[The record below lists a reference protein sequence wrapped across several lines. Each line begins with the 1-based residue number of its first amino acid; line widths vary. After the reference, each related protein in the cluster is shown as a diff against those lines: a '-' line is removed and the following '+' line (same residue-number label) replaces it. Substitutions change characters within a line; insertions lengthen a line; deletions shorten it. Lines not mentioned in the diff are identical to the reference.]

1 MVFSSLEFLFIF
13 LPVFMLVYFF
23 APRASKN
30 FVLLIG
36 SIFFYAYSALDRPSY
51 LIVFVLSIAFN
62 FSIGVFIDKSE
73 GLRRF
78 WLVIGLLCNFSVL
91 FVFKYTNFFLSGL
104 AGRFFPHLL
113 LEDGRIVDLVLPIGI
128 SFYTFQAV
136 SYLIDVYRRDIE
148 AQYSLVNFAMYIS
161 MFPQLIAGPIVTY
174 SQVDSYIEE
183 RKCSFSGIASG
194 TKIFIFGLGLKVLLA
209 NQLGSLWRALEDIGF
224 DSIST
229 RLAWMGI
236 AARSFQIYFD
246 FFGYS
251 VMAIGL
257 GVMMGFKLPQ
267 NFDHP
272 YTSLTMTEFWR
283 RWHITLGSWF
293 REYLYIPLGGNR
305 KGELITYRNLLFVWL
320 FTGLWHGASLNFVIW
335 GFLLFVLIAAEKLF
349 LGKILNGI
357 PILGRIYMLIFI
369 PISWVFFSIEDFG
382 SIAVFFHK
390 LFPLFQG
397 NAQQA
402 FVGDYLKYGEQYGLF
417 LVLGL
422 FFSTRLPY
430 KLYSMIKD
438 NIIGYAFLL
447 AVFWLSVY
455 AMYRGLDDPF
465 LYFRF

>member
-23 APRASKN
+23 SSRSSKN

-36 SIFFYAYSALDRPSY
+36 SLFFYAYSALERPSY
-51 LIVFVLSIAFN
+51 LVVFVVSIAFN
-62 FSIGVFIDKSE
+62 YTIALGIDRSKKC
-73 GLRRF
+73 RRF
-78 WLVIGLLCNFSVL
+78 WLILGLICNFSIL
-91 FVFKYTNFFLSGL
+91 FVFKYTNFFLSGF
-104 AGRFFPHLL
+104 AGRFFPQLL
-113 LEDGRIVDLVLPIGI
+113 MEDGRILDLVLPIGI

-136 SYLIDVYRRDIE
+136 SYLIDVYRGTIE
-148 AQYSLVNFAMYIS
+148 AQYSLVDFAMYIS

-174 SQVDSYIEE
+174 SQVDSYIED
-183 RKCSFSGIASG
+183 RKCSFAVIASG
-194 TKIFIFGLGLKVLLA
+194 VKIFIFGLGLKVLLA

-224 DSIST
+224 ESIST
-229 RLAWMGI
+229 QLAWMGI

-305 KGELITYRNLLFVWL
+305 RGEIITYRNLLIVWL
-320 FTGLWHGASLNFVIW
+320 LTGLWHGASLNFVLW
-335 GFLLFVLIAAEKLF
+335 GFILFLLISLEKLF

-357 PILGRIYMLIFI
+357 PILGHIYMLIFV
-369 PISWVFFSIEDFG
+369 PISWVFFSIEDFR

-390 LFPLFQG
+390 LFPILG
-397 NAQQA
+397 GGLQQA
-402 FVGDYLKYGEQYGLF
+402 FAGDYLKYGEQYGLF
-417 LVLGL
+417 LILGI

-430 KLYSMIKD
+430 KLYNLIKD
-438 NIIGYAFLL
+438 SVIGYVFLL